1 MPRLRENL
9 TADDLASIAGVSLR
23 TPAPPRPAGCLSHN
37 RGMSEAGP
45 SPGTRAARWAALLA
59 LAVLLATV
67 DTRAFGLI
75 PDGKE
80 MLSAS
85 AAISRFLEIG
95 VSRDFV
101 NAPRRPGGDALSRYG
116 MGLSLA
122 EAVPGALTR
131 VLRAAAP
138 AAATAP
144 VFVLLPIACLVAS
157 AWATARAL
165 LRLGATPA
173 WAAASGTG
181 LVLATPLWGYA
192 ASDYGEPL
200 QACCVALSLLAAVE
214 LRESPASRGWQ
225 IALGIAAGFA
235 ILTKTLLVLVV
246 APLLACALLGKRED
260 EEFSEGKRGEE
271 ERRGREARAVRAR
284 TRRGAR
290 AESPR
295 LGLPW
300 PLLLSF
306 SAILL
311 LWVIFEWIRFGRI
324 GGGYAGETFT
334 YPFFTGLLRLT
345 VLPNKG
351 LFWYAPVVLLAPLGF
366 VALFRRD
373 ARLALASAL
382 SFVVLLFSASAWW
395 AWDGQAGWGPRLLL
409 PALPP
414 LVLLAG
420 FACASSGRPVR
431 IAGALALLLGAGVNL
446 LGALVPFPAVYALSS
461 VVPPQPIA
469 EARAAGTQYEI
480 GRGDDGVL
488 RATAPHHLSLTPA
501 WSPIRVHALVLS
513 ARLRG
518 GAAARLGREGF
529 PSLDPPF
536 LPVLPEEPAPAM
548 LLALRPVRIGWGRE
562 YFFEKEERMADP
574 WDDATRDQTIRAID
588 VKNYARAR
596 ALGGELLRTKDRESD
611 SSNDPRAVALVA
623 ESIRLGGGQGAG
635 AQSSDSRA
643 AASLSFLSKQIS
655 SLHSSSDSQTCNP
668 WILFVR
674 AMAAPPG
681 DLSCIPEA
689 GRESFARTLDA
700 ARREGW
706 TLTSWARALRTG
718 KP

>member
-1 MPRLRENL
+1 
-9 TADDLASIAGVSLR
+9 
-23 TPAPPRPAGCLSHN
+23 
-37 RGMSEAGP
+37 MSEAGP
-45 SPGTRAARWAALLA
+45 SPGSRAARWAALAVLA
-59 LAVLLATV
+59 ILLATV

-101 NAPRRPGGDALSRYG
+101 NAPRRPGGDAVSRYG

-122 EAVPGALTR
+122 EAVPGALMR
-131 VLRAAAP
+131 VIRTVAP
-138 AAATAP
+138 SAPSAP
-144 VFVLLPIACLVAS
+144 VFVLLPIACLVA
-157 AWATARAL
+157 ATWATARAL
-165 LRLGATPA
+165 LLLGAAPA
-173 WAAASGTG
+173 WAAASGAG

-200 QACCVALSLLAAVE
+200 QACCLALLLLAVIK
-214 LRESPASRGWQ
+214 LRNSPVSRRWQ
-225 IALGIAAGFA
+225 IVAGVAAGFA
-235 ILTKTLLVLVV
+235 ILTKTLLVLAV
-246 APLLACALLGKRED
+246 APLLVSACFGRRE
-260 EEFSEGKRGEE
+260 EEDFLEGKRKDRS
-271 ERRGREARAVRAR
+271 RRSAG
-284 TRRGAR
+284 
-290 AESPR
+290 SPFASY
-295 LGLPW
+295 GLPW
-300 PLLLSF
+300 PLLFSF
-306 SAILL
+306 AGILF
-311 LWVIFEWIRFGRI
+311 LWALFEFVRFGKLF
-324 GGGYAGETFT
+324 GGYAGETFS

-345 VLPNKG
+345 VFPNKG
-351 LFWYAPVVLLAPLGF
+351 LFWYAPIVLLAPVGF
-366 VALFRRD
+366 VALKRRD
-373 ARLALASAL
+373 ARLAFAFFASAV
-382 SFVVLLFSASAWW
+382 SLLFAAFAWW

-414 LVLLAG
+414 LVLAAG

-431 IAGALALLLGAGVNL
+431 IAGAVALFLGSGVNL

-480 GRGDDGVL
+480 GRGEDGVL

-536 LPVLPEEPAPAM
+536 LPVLPEEPAPAL

-562 YFFEKEERMADP
+562 YFLEREERLADP
-574 WDDATRDQTIRAID
+574 WDDAMRDQTIRAID
-588 VKNYARAR
+588 VRDYARVR
-596 ALGGELLRTKDRESD
+596 ALNSD
-611 SSNDPRAVALVA
+611 ASSDPRVAALIA
-623 ESIRLGGGQGAG
+623 ESLRLGGGMEG
-635 AQSSDSRA
+635 A
-643 AASLSFLSKQIS
+643 AASLSYLSKK
-655 SLHSSSDSQTCNP
+655 SLSSSSIFCNP

-681 DLSCIPEA
+681 DFSCIPEA
-689 GRESFARTLDA
+689 GREGFARSLDV
-700 ARREGW
+700 ARRQGW
-706 TLTSWARALRTG
+706 TLTSWVRALRTG
-718 KP
+718 QP